1 MKQKWGEIYQK
12 QDINGTYDEFLRIFI
27 LLCNTNLPKKQY
39 SRKHKYMDCP
49 WIRKGLQVKRKMHY
63 TEIS

>member
-39 SRKHKYMDCP
+39 SRKHKYMGCP
-49 WIRKGLQVKRKMHY
+49 WIRKGL
-63 TEIS
+63 